1 LYVLLPPWEHVVKSL
16 RTRSHRALISALR
29 AARDDAGLTQ
39 EQVAARLK
47 RPQSFVAK
55 YEAGERR
62 IDVVEFLQI
71 AEALRADPCAILRRV
86 R

>member
-1 LYVLLPPWEHVVKSL
+1 VKSL

-29 AARDDAGLTQ
+29 AARTDADLTQ
-39 EQVAARLK
+39 AQLAQRLK

-62 IDVVEFLQI
+62 IDVVEFLHI
-71 AEALRADPCAILRRV
+71 ADALRADPCAILRRMK
-86 R
+86 